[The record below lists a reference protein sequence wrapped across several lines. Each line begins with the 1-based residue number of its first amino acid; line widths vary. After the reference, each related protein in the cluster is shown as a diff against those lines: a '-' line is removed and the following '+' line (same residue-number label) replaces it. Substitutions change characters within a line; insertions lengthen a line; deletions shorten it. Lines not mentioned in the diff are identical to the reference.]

1 MAPGVDVAARRNV
14 AVAITNRESPQ
25 PAVEEAGNEAPR
37 VVRPAVDLAA
47 VAAAP
52 VLRVL
57 LRRAEE
63 GLAVVV
69 GGLLGSI
76 FG

>member
-1 MAPGVDVAARRNV
+1 MRDAREVEAA
-14 AVAITNRESPQ
+14 Q
-25 PAVEEAGNEAPR
+25 PAVEDAGNEAPR
-37 VVRPAVDLAA
+37 VVRPAVHLAA